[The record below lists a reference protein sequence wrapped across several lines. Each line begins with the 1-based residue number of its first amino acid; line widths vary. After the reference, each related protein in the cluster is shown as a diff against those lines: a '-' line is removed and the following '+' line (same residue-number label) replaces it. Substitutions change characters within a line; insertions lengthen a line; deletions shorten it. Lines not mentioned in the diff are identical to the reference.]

1 MGAMPRPIIVGV
13 DPVREDPAPL
23 ALASALAELGGA
35 PVVAVASHPIHVLPT
50 GLVPP
55 GYDALMRDRAEAAL
69 RRALEHLADGA
80 SAQAVMSQSA
90 ARALQDAA
98 SDLQAGLLVVG
109 SAHRGRIGRLVAG
122 SVADGVLNGG
132 GCPVALA
139 PQGYERPAAIT
150 QVGAAFADTPDGR
163 SAVAFGG
170 RIARAAG
177 ARLTV
182 VTAVPRVDWTGVA
195 PPGRAYEEAL
205 GLARVAAARVA
216 GTAADQLAAGVET
229 TVRAVSESPVDALTE
244 ASRQLDLLVCGSR
257 GYGPVRRVLLGSVSR
272 RLAHEAHCPLIV
284 IPRGP
289 WEARGEAPE
298 FRERRAKS
306 AWPPLDDQ

>member
-23 ALASALAELGGA
+23 ALASALAELDGA
-35 PVVAVASHPIHVLPT
+35 PVVAVASHPLHVLPT

-69 RRALEHLADGA
+69 RRALEHLPDSS

-98 SDLQAGLLVVG
+98 SSLDAGMLVVG
-109 SAHRGRIGRLVAG
+109 SAQRGRIGRLVAG
-122 SVADGVLNGG
+122 SVADGALNGG

-139 PQGYERPAAIT
+139 PRGYERPTVIRH
-150 QVGAAFADTPDGR
+150 VGAAFTDTPDGR
-163 SAVAFGG
+163 SAVAFAG

-195 PPGRAYEEAL
+195 PPGPAYEEAL
-205 GLARVAAARVA
+205 GLARVAAARLA
-216 GTAADQLAAGVET
+216 GTAADQLAPGVET
-229 TVRAVSESPVDALTE
+229 MVHAVSESPVAALTE
-244 ASRQLDLLVCGSR
+244 ASRQLDVLVCGSR

-284 IPRGP
+284 IARGP
-289 WEARGEAPE
+289 WETRGEVPDIG
-298 FRERRAKS
+298 ERA
-306 AWPPLDDQ
+306 ALG

>member
-1 MGAMPRPIIVGV
+1 
-13 DPVREDPAPL
+13 
-23 ALASALAELGGA
+23 
-35 PVVAVASHPIHVLPT
+35 VAVASHPLHVLPT

-69 RRALEHLADGA
+69 RRALEHLPDGA
-80 SAQAVMSQSA
+80 EAQAVMSQSA

-98 SDLQAGLLVVG
+98 GDLDAGLLVVG

-132 GCPVALA
+132 SCAVALA
-139 PQGYERPAAIT
+139 PRGYERPAAIGH
-150 QVGAAFADTPDGR
+150 VGVAFTDTPDGR
-163 SAVAFGG
+163 SAVAFAG

-182 VTAVPRVDWTGVA
+182 MTAVPRVDWSGVA

-205 GLARVAAARVA
+205 GLARVAAASAA
-216 GTAADQLAAGVET
+216 GAAADQLAAGVET
-229 TVRAVSESPVDALTE
+229 TVSAVGESPVAALTE
-244 ASRQLDLLVCGSR
+244 ASRQFDLLVCGSR

-272 RLAHEAHCPLIV
+272 RLAHEAHCPLVV

-289 WEARGEAPE
+289 WEARGEAPGIG
-298 FRERRAKS
+298 ERA
-306 AWPPLDDQ
+306 ALG